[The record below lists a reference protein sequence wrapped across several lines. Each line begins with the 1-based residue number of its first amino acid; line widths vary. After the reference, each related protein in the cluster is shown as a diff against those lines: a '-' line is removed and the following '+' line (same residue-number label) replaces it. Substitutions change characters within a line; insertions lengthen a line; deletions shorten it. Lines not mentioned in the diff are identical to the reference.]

1 MTLLDTSSLVHLL
14 RRKGDPAVKER
25 VNSILL
31 RGDAAICDMVEVEL
45 WMGVATKEDEKD
57 VVELSALLVSLPID
71 QAVWQRAKGLA
82 AACRKAGTPVPASD
96 SVIAA
101 CAFVHGTGLDYEDE
115 HFRFLEK
122 LR

>member
-1 MTLLDTSSLVHLL
+1 MTLVDTSSLVHLL

-45 WMGVATKEDEKD
+45 WMGVASKEDEKD
-57 VVELSALLVSLPID
+57 VTDLADLLISLPID
-71 QAVWQRAKGLA
+71 EKVWQRAKALA
-82 AACRKAGTPVPASD
+82 TACRKAGTPVPAPD

-101 CAFVHGTGLDYEDE
+101 CAFIHRAALDHEDE
-115 HFRFLEK
+115 HFRLLETF
-122 LR
+122 R

>member
-31 RGDAAICDMVEVEL
+31 RGDAAICDMVDVEL
-45 WMGVATKEDEKD
+45 WMGVASKEDERD
-57 VVELSALLVSLPID
+57 VIDLSALLVSLPID
-71 QAVWQRAKGLA
+71 EAVWQRAKELA
-82 AACRKAGTPVPASD
+82 ASCRKAGTPVPAPD

-101 CAFVHGTGLDYEDE
+101 CAFVHGAGLDYEDE
-115 HFRFLEK
+115 HFHFLEK

>member
-31 RGDAAICDMVEVEL
+31 RGDAAICAMVEVEL
-45 WMGVATKEDEKD
+45 WTGVASKGDEKD
-57 VVELSALLVSLPID
+57 VVDLSALLVSLPID
-71 QAVWQRAKGLA
+71 QAVWQRAKELA
-82 AACRKAGTPVPASD
+82 ASCRKAGTPVPAPD

-101 CAFVHGTGLDYEDE
+101 CAFVHGTGLDYEDG
-115 HFRFLEK
+115 HFRLLEK

>member
-31 RGDAAICDMVEVEL
+31 RGDAAFCDMVEVEL
-45 WMGVATKEDEKD
+45 WMGVASKADEKD
-57 VVELSALLVSLPID
+57 VTDLADLLISLPID
-71 QAVWQRAKGLA
+71 ETVWERAKTLA
-82 AACRKAGTPVPASD
+82 AACRKAGTPVPAPD

-101 CAFVHGTGLDYEDE
+101 CAFVHRAALDYEDE
-115 HFRFLEK
+115 HFRLLETF
-122 LR
+122 R